1 MGSLGTLALILFLV
15 IAVPL
20 FIVLHFVTKWKQ
32 TREISQDDEQ
42 LLEDLWQL
50 SLRLEER
57 LETLEK
63 ILDDDMP
70 SWRKKN
76 E

>member
-1 MGSLGTLALILFLV
+1 MSQLGTLTVVLLLI

-32 TREISQDDEQ
+32 TREISKDDEQ
-42 LLEDLWQL
+42 LLEDMWQL

-70 SWRKKN
+70 SWRNKQ
-76 E
+76 

>member
-1 MGSLGTLALILFLV
+1 MSQLGTLTLVLLLV

-32 TREISQDDEQ
+32 TREISKDDEQ
-42 LLEDLWQL
+42 LLEDMWQL

-70 SWRKKN
+70 SWRRK

>member
-1 MGSLGTLALILFLV
+1 MSQLGTLTIVLLLV

-20 FIVLHFVTKWKQ
+20 FIVLHFITKWKQ
-32 TREISQDDEQ
+32 TREISKDDEQ
-42 LLEDLWQL
+42 LLEDMWQL
-50 SLRLEER
+50 SLRLEDR

-63 ILDDDMP
+63 ILDDDLP
-70 SWRKKN
+70 SWRKK

>member
-1 MGSLGTLALILFLV
+1 LSQLGALALILFLV

-42 LLEDLWQL
+42 LLEDMWQL
-50 SLRLEER
+50 SMRLEER

-70 SWRKKN
+70 SWRKK

>member
-15 IAVPL
+15 IALPL

-32 TREISQDDEQ
+32 NREISQDDEQ

-70 SWRKKN
+70 SWRKK

>member
-1 MGSLGTLALILFLV
+1 MSQLGTLTVILLLV

-32 TREISQDDEQ
+32 TREISKDDEQ
-42 LLEDLWQL
+42 LLEDMWQL

-70 SWRKKN
+70 SWRNKQ
-76 E
+76 

>member
-1 MGSLGTLALILFLV
+1 MSQLGTLTLVLLLV

-20 FIVLHFVTKWKQ
+20 FIVLHFITKWKQ
-32 TREISQDDEQ
+32 TREISKDDEQ
-42 LLEDLWQL
+42 LLEDMWQL
-50 SLRLEER
+50 SLRMEER

-70 SWRKKN
+70 SWRRK